1 MDYIFFFIGSKLAQI
16 WPISGSQFAA
26 NLFRLSTN
34 RPQHEQV
41 LVQLGRKK
49 SGKSANFD
57 WSIKKKINN
66 LKMDFSFL

>member
-1 MDYIFFFIGSKLAQI
+1 MNYIFFFIGSKLAQI

-41 LVQLGRKK
+41 LVLNGR
-49 SGKSANFD
+49 GDPENRPILID
-57 WSIKKKINN
+57 Q
-66 LKMDFSFL
+66 